1 MIKITHVAEKP
12 SAQTPWNKKLNSAV
26 MEHIRINY
34 QDTYKFLSAIHTFSN
49 NDMVQTSVSLFES
62 IEDYQ
67 EYRNDPQLAS
77 WFESLREHRAVHGIT
92 LTTDTLIE
100 EIAINDPYVIENFN
114 VFKIVSLDHIPKSIE
129 DFLED

>member
-12 SAQTPWNKKLNSAV
+12 SAQTPWNKKLNVAI

-34 QDTYKFLSAIHTFSN
+34 QDTHKFLSAIHTFSN

-77 WFESLREHRAVHGIT
+77 WFESLREHRAIHGIT

-100 EIAINDPYVIENFN
+100 EISINDPYVIENFK
-114 VFKIVSLDHIPKSIE
+114 VFKIVSLDQTPKTIE
-129 DFLED
+129 DFIED